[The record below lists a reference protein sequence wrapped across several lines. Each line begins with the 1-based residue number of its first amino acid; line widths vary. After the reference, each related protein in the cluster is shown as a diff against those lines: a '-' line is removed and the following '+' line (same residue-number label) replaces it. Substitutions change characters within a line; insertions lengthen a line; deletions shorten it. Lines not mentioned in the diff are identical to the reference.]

1 VRDFVL
7 RVRLAIVSC
16 LVLLILVNALISSCS
31 KSTGT
36 GTFPADAFPG
46 TEAGGEGTGTA
57 MTTGMATSACTITPE
72 AKASPEV
79 TWYEPSPLR
88 PDEIA
93 ELPAGTLLETA
104 PEGGTLAG
112 CFYYEEI
119 SDEVFS
125 RMKGNSYKD
134 DCDVPLADL
143 RYVRVLYRDFD
154 GNARIGEL
162 VVNRLI
168 ADDVLEIFR
177 GLYDAD
183 YRIGKMVLIDEYGG
197 DDNLSMADN
206 NTSSFNYRIVNHSTV
221 LSRHAYGL
229 AIDLNPL
236 YNPWIYEKDGETITD
251 PPSGA
256 AYADRMLDLPYLID
270 HEDLAYQLFTEHGF
284 KWGGDWDGSKDY
296 QHFSY
301 TP

>member
-1 VRDFVL
+1 M
-7 RVRLAIVSC
+7 A
-16 LVLLILVNALISSCS
+16 A
-31 KSTGT
+31 
-36 GTFPADAFPG
+36 
-46 TEAGGEGTGTA
+46 EAA
-57 MTTGMATSACTITPE
+57 
-72 AKASPEV
+72 PEV
-79 TWYEPSPLR
+79 TWYEPAPLSA
-88 PDEIA
+88 DEIA
-93 ELPAGTLLETA
+93 ALPAGTILEIA
-104 PEGGTLAG
+104 PEGETLDG
-112 CFYYEEI
+112 CFYYEDI

-134 DCDVPLADL
+134 ECDVPLSDL
-143 RYVRVLYRDFD
+143 SYVRVLYRDFD

-162 VVNRLI
+162 VVNRRI
-168 ADDVLEIFR
+168 TDDVLEIFR

-256 AYADRMLDLPYLID
+256 AYADRTLDLPYLID

>member
-1 VRDFVL
+1 MAAVL
-7 RVRLAIVSC
+7 VTA
-16 LVLLILVNALISSCS
+16 LVSSCS

-36 GTFPADAFPG
+36 GTFPAAAFPG
-46 TEAGGEGTGTA
+46 TEAGAAVTGTA
-57 MTTGMATSACTITPE
+57 SAEVPAQTQAITATPAGET
-72 AKASPEV
+72 SPEV
-79 TWYEPSPLR
+79 TWYEPSPLSA
-88 PDEIA
+88 DEIA
-93 ELPAGTLLETA
+93 VLPAGTLLEAA
-104 PEGGTLAG
+104 PEGETLDA

-119 SDEVFS
+119 SDGIFS

-134 DCDVPLADL
+134 ECDVPLLDL

-177 GLYDAD
+177 ALYDAD
-183 YRIGKMVLIDEYGG
+183 YRIGKMVLIDDYGG

-206 NTSSFNYRIVNHSTV
+206 NTSSFNYRIVNNSTV

-236 YNPWIYEKDGETITD
+236 YNPWIYVRDGETITD
-251 PPSGA
+251 PPSSA
-256 AYADRMLDLPYLID
+256 VYADRTLDLPYLID
-270 HEDLAYQLFTEHGF
+270 HEDLAYQLFKEHGF
-284 KWGGDWDGSKDY
+284 VWGGDWDGSKDY
-296 QHFSY
+296 QHFSF

>member
-1 VRDFVL
+1 MT
-7 RVRLAIVSC
+7 
-16 LVLLILVNALISSCS
+16 ALTASCS

-46 TEAGGEGTGTA
+46 TEAGGAGAATVMSEAAATIAAGTTSGALESQAGT
-57 MTTGMATSACTITPE
+57 TTPTGTITPE
-72 AKASPEV
+72 AEASPEV

-88 PDEIA
+88 ADEISS
-93 ELPAGTLLETA
+93 LPAGTLLESA
-104 PEGGTLAG
+104 PEGETLDG

-119 SDEVFS
+119 SDKVFS

-134 DCDVPLADL
+134 DCDVPLSDL

-236 YNPWIYEKDGETITD
+236 YNPWIYVKDGETITD

-256 AYADRMLDLPYLID
+256 EYADRTLGLPYLID

>member
-1 VRDFVL
+1 MT
-7 RVRLAIVSC
+7 
-16 LVLLILVNALISSCS
+16 ALTASCS

-46 TEAGGEGTGTA
+46 TEAGGAVAGTA
-57 MTTGMATSACTITPE
+57 TTEVSAQTQAGTATPAAAAT
-72 AKASPEV
+72 PEV
-79 TWYEPSPLR
+79 TWYEPSPLSAE
-88 PDEIA
+88 EISR
-93 ELPAGTLLETA
+93 LPAGTLLETA
-104 PEGGTLAG
+104 PEAETLDA
-112 CFYYEEI
+112 CFYSEEI

-125 RMKGNSYKD
+125 RMKGNSYRD
-134 DCDVPLADL
+134 DCDVPLSDL

-154 GNARIGEL
+154 GDARIGEL

-177 GLYDAD
+177 ALYDAD

-197 DDNLSMADN
+197 DDNLSMAEN

-256 AYADRMLDLPYLID
+256 AYADRALDLPYLID
-270 HEDLAYQLFTEHGF
+270 HEDLAYILFTEHGF

>member
-1 VRDFVL
+1 MAAVL
-7 RVRLAIVSC
+7 VTA
-16 LVLLILVNALISSCS
+16 LVSSCS

-36 GTFPADAFPG
+36 GTFPAAAFPG
-46 TEAGGEGTGTA
+46 TEAGGETGDQTRVVVQTQA
-57 MTTGMATSACTITPE
+57 GDATQSGTTGSSAYV
-72 AKASPEV
+72 SPEV
-79 TWYEPSPLR
+79 TWYEPSPLSAE
-88 PDEIA
+88 EIA
-93 ELPAGTLLETA
+93 DLPAGMLLEAA
-104 PEGGTLAG
+104 PEGETLDA
-112 CFYYEEI
+112 CFNYEEI

-134 DCDVPLADL
+134 ECDVPLSDL

-177 GLYDAD
+177 ALYDAD
-183 YRIGKMVLIDEYGG
+183 YRIGKMVLIDDYGG

-236 YNPWIYEKDGETITD
+236 YNPWIYVKDGETITD

-270 HEDLAYQLFTEHGF
+270 HEDLAYQLFKEHGF
-284 KWGGDWDGSKDY
+284 VWGGDWDGSKDY